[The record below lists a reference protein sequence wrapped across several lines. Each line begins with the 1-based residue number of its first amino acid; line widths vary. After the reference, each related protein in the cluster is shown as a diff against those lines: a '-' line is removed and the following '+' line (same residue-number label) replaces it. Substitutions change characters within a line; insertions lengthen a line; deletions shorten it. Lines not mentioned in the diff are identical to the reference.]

1 MAQFFRERQTG
12 DQHEHLHQPH
22 PVRELAMPSPTLD
35 PSNLALRQPTTRH
48 PEPGHLDASSLEP
61 LREDIRLLG
70 RILGATLRE
79 VEGEVIFDLV
89 EQVRQRAVRFAR
101 ENDPATRAELAALL
115 DPLPHD
121 QTRVVVRAFS
131 YFLQLTNIA
140 EDQHLSRQRRAQERA
155 GTPAGPGRLAFALD
169 RLAAAQVAPERL
181 ADFFD
186 QALISPVL
194 TAHPTEVQRQSLIH
208 YHHEISRLL
217 ERRERLNLTPAEQA
231 DNAEALA
238 IALLTLWQ
246 SRMLRPVRLKVVDEV
261 SNGIHY
267 FQETFLPELPRLYV
281 QLTQEL
287 QHRYPARSW
296 RLPAFMR
303 IGSWI
308 GGDRDGNPYVTAAI
322 LSEALRRQSAAAL
335 SHYLEAVNQLG
346 EDLPLSEQ
354 LVTVTPALRDLA
366 DCTPDQSPQR
376 ADEPYRRAL
385 TGIYARLAATSRA
398 LGHPPPARRE
408 LGPAEPYATPA
419 ELHADLDILADSLRQ
434 GGSAALAGGHL
445 RRLRRAV
452 QVFGFHLAPIDLR
465 QNAEVHARCVAEL
478 LAQVGRCGD
487 YHSLSENER
496 IALLSAE
503 LASPRPLYSPYLSY
517 GDETRGELAIFF
529 SVRDLRARYGAAA
542 LPNYIISKTDGVS
555 DVLEVA
561 VLLKEAGLLRPGD
574 QPRLDLN
581 IIPLFETIVDLRQGA
596 DIMDALLGLPVYRHL
611 LASRGNE
618 QEVMLGYSDS
628 NKDGGFLTSAWELY
642 QAEIALAAVCR
653 AHGIGLRLFHG
664 RGGSIGRGGG
674 PTYHAIQAQPAGA
687 LAGQL
692 RLTEQGEVIA
702 TKYGNPERG
711 RLNLEVLLAATLEAS
726 LARTETDA
734 ELPARFSAALEDLS
748 SRAFAAYRA
757 LVYETP
763 GFTTFFRQ
771 ATVIA
776 EIAALNIGSRPAAR
790 KASDRIEDL
799 RAIPW
804 VFSWAQCRL
813 MLPGWYG
820 FGSAVAGFLRKEPE
834 GLATLRDMV
843 RAWPFFRSLLSN
855 MDMVLAKTDL
865 AIASRYAE
873 LVEDGDLR
881 QRIFDQIQHE
891 WALTRHHLLAILERD
906 ELLADNPLLSQ
917 LLKLR
922 APYMDPLNHL
932 QVELLK
938 RYRAGETDER
948 LANAIHLTINGIAS
962 GLRNTG

>member
-1 MAQFFRERQTG
+1 
-12 DQHEHLHQPH
+12 
-22 PVRELAMPSPTLD
+22 MPYPTADTSNPDISHSATSRLD
-35 PSNLALRQPTTRH
+35 LGN
-48 PEPGHLDASSLEP
+48 LDASSLEP
-61 LREDIRLLG
+61 LRQDIRLLG
-70 RILGATLRE
+70 RILGATLRDL
-79 VEGEVIFDLV
+79 EGEVLFDLV
-89 EQVRQRAVRFAR
+89 EQVRKRAVRFAR
-101 ENDPATRAELAALL
+101 DNDPAARAELAALL
-115 DPLPHD
+115 DPLPPD

-169 RLAAAQVAPERL
+169 RLAADQVEPDRL
-181 ADFFD
+181 ADFFE

-194 TAHPTEVQRQSLIH
+194 TAHPTEVQRHSLIH
-208 YHHEISRLL
+208 YHHEINRLL
-217 ERRERLNLTPAEQA
+217 ERRDRLNLTPAELA
-231 DNAEALA
+231 DNEEALA
-238 IALLTLWQ
+238 IAMLTLWQ
-246 SRMLRPVRLKVVDEV
+246 SRMLRPVRLKVMDEV

-267 FQETFLPELPRLYV
+267 FQETFLNELPRLYI
-281 QLTQEL
+281 QLNQEL
-287 QHRYPARSW
+287 HHRYPERSW
-296 RLPAFMR
+296 SFPAFMR
-303 IGSWI
+303 IGTWI
-308 GGDRDGNPYVTAAI
+308 GGDRDGNPFVTAPI
-322 LSEALRRQSAAAL
+322 LDETLRRQSYAVL
-335 SHYLEAVNQLG
+335 SHYLEEVNQLG

-354 LVTVTPALRDLA
+354 LVAITPALRDLA
-366 DCTPDQSPQR
+366 DRTPDHSPQR

-408 LGPAEPYATPA
+408 LGQAEPYATPA
-419 ELHADLDILADSLRQ
+419 DLHADLDIMEDSLQ
-434 GGSAALAGGHL
+434 HGGSAALAGGHL

-465 QNAEVHARCVAEL
+465 QNSEVHARCVAEL
-478 LAQVGRCGD
+478 LAQVGHCGD
-487 YHSLSENER
+487 YQSLSENER

-503 LASPRPLYSPYLSY
+503 IASPRLLYSPYLSY
-517 GDETRGELAIFF
+517 SDETRGELAIFF

-561 VLLKEAGLLRPGD
+561 VLLKEAGLLHPGP

-581 IIPLFETIVDLRQGA
+581 IIPLFETIDDLRQSP
-596 DIMDALLGLPVYRHL
+596 DIMDSLLALPVYRQL

-642 QAEIALAAVCR
+642 QAEIALAEVFR
-653 AHGIGLRLFHG
+653 AQGIRLRLFHG

-674 PTYHAIQAQPAGA
+674 PSYHAILAQPAGA
-687 LAGQL
+687 LAGQI
-692 RLTEQGEVIA
+692 RLTEQGEVIS
-702 TKYGNPERG
+702 TKYGNPDRG

-734 ELPARFSAALEDLS
+734 ELPARFSATLEDLS

-820 FGSAVAGFLRKEPE
+820 FGSAVTGFLRKDPQ

-843 RAWPFFRSLLSN
+843 RSWPFFRSLLSN

-873 LVEDGDLR
+873 LVEDSDLR
-881 QRIFDQIQHE
+881 QRIFAQIRDE
-891 WALTRHHLLAILERD
+891 WRLTRQHLLAILERD